1 MRSWH
6 LRFRARLP
14 VPGASGEGTSRS
26 GSFMRVSQVVAATIL
41 ILAFVVGFWV
51 VEQQGPL
58 DIQDWPSYLRDEIGK
73 LGWWAPFAFIAIASV
88 RIFILLPSFVVM
100 SAGGMLFG
108 VWQGMVCSTIG
119 FSFGSMIVFL
129 LARGVGRDV
138 VQARMR
144 PGRLAAA
151 DAFLSGR
158 GAPWLCPYTAI
169 PFTPLTPMFAFAGL
183 SGMPFRSFSLWV
195 TLGLVPRTAL
205 YSFFGDSLAEGGDAI
220 VQALLVLGA
229 AMLLGLYVVRRI
241 QQARKAPPGD
251 ASDEGGAQG

>member
-1 MRSWH
+1 MRSWL
-6 LRFRARLP
+6 LRSRVRSP
-14 VPGASGEGTSRS
+14 VPGGSSERSSR
-26 GSFMRVSQVVAATIL
+26 GVLFVRVSQIVAVLVL
-41 ILAFVVGFWV
+41 ILAFVVGFWA
-51 VEQQGPL
+51 VEQQGPV
-58 DIQDWPSYLRDEIGK
+58 DIQDWPSHLRDEIGK

-108 VWQGMVCSTIG
+108 LWQGMICSTIG
-119 FSFGSMIVFL
+119 FSFGAMIVFL

-229 AMLLGLYVVRRI
+229 AMVLGLYLGRRI
-241 QQARKAPPGD
+241 QQARKAP
-251 ASDEGGAQG
+251 SDDSSEEGGAKR